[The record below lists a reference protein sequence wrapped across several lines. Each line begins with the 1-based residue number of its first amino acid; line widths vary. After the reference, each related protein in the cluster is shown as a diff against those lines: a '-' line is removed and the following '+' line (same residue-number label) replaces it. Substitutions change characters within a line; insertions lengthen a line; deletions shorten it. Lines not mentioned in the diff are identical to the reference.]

1 MTSFPSGTNV
11 FFTNPKSSG
20 FNNAMIGILHSAED
34 IQKFID
40 DKMDQSDETVT
51 SQSEPNKPKKN
62 NNEAGKA
69 EQKDASGPSTDREG
83 SEFDQGELNNM
94 MAKSPNKTLN

>member
-1 MTSFPSGTNV
+1 
-11 FFTNPKSSG
+11 
-20 FNNAMIGILHSAED
+20 MIGILHSAED

-62 NNEAGKA
+62 NNEADKA
-69 EQKDASGPSTDREG
+69 EQKDGSGPSTDREG

-94 MAKSPNKTLN
+94 MAKSPTKTLN